1 MGELY
6 ALGFLALSVAGIVGY
21 FVTKYLPGKPQLN
34 LNEGG
39 TWRRTQETVADRS
52 GSRVLVLL
60 VREHE
65 GRETGRLPICEISSE
80 DPDWNNKY
88 MEAIVRA
95 DNRLAML
102 ESAERH

>member
-6 ALGFLALSVAGIVGY
+6 TLILIALVVAGISGY
-21 FVTKYLPGKPQLN
+21 FITKYLPSKPQLN

-39 TWRRTQETVADRS
+39 TWRRTQETVADRN
-52 GSRVLVLL
+52 GSRVRVLL

-88 MEAIVRA
+88 MEAVARA
-95 DNRLAML
+95 DDRLAVL